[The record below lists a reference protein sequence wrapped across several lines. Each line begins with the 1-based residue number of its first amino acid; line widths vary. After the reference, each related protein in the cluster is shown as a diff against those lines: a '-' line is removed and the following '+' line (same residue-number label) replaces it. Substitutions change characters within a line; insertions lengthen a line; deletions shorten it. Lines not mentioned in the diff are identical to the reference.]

1 MNLTGLV
8 HVPGSVPR
16 SALGEKDRLSSVAD
30 LIVKKDDYDK
40 FKFEKEK
47 RKSQFGLKFAKS
59 SLKSCQKVAAG
70 AFFASCGGK

>member
-47 RKSQFGLKFAKS
+47 RKSQLGL
-59 SLKSCQKVAAG
+59 
-70 AFFASCGGK
+70 